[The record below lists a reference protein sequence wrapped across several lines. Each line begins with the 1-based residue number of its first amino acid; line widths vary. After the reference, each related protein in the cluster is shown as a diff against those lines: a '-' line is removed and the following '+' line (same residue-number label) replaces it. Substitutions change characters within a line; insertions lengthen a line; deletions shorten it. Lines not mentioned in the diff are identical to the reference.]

1 MGLFFGVSGADPEA
15 VEAVLDL
22 SVPVLASG
30 EGIAAM
36 LDVPRTVSF
45 HLVPVRNC
53 TQ

>member
-1 MGLFFGVSGADPEA
+1 MRLFFGVSAADPEA
-15 VEAVLDL
+15 VEPVPDW

-36 LDVPRTVSF
+36 LDVSRTVSF
-45 HLVPVRNC
+45 HPVPVRNC